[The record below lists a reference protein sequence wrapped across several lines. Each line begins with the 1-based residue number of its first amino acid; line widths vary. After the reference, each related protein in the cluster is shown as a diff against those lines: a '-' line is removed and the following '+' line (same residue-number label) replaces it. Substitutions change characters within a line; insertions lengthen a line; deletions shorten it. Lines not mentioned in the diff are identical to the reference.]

1 MFCKKCQNY
10 QVEPGVHIHLPFTEE
25 KNKGRSSWEG
35 SAGMGVETMGND
47 QGQQGS
53 KPHENLEEE
62 CCKQREQQV

>member
-1 MFCKKCQNY
+1 M
-10 QVEPGVHIHLPFTEE
+10 PFTEE